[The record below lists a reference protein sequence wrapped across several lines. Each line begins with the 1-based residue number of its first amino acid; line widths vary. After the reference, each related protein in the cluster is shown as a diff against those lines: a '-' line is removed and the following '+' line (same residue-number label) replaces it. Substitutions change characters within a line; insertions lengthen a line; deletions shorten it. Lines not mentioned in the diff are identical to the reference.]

1 MYPGHEVLA
10 EVGRVAIA
18 GARLDL
24 QAGLL
29 WHHLDRDVPF
39 ETSRRKPGREQRK
52 KLVVLATQRLCG
64 DLQQAV
70 LAAVASVEAAQER
83 RNEVIH
89 QDWVLRGR
97 DAMRSV
103 TEIAAVADQDL
114 SGYLEDWQRQAKESS
129 NWQRVPARE
138 IHVVPAHGLEQ
149 LRAVERHL
157 AAVTA
162 TVSEL
167 VFAVASSRET
177 GKPPGYVHPTSVGRP
192 TSST

>member
-1 MYPGHEVLA
+1 MLA

-39 ETSRRKPGREQRK
+39 EISRRKPGREQRK
-52 KLVVLATQRLCG
+52 RLAVLATQRLCG
-64 DLQQAV
+64 GGLQQAV
-70 LAAVASVEAAQER
+70 LAAISSVEAAQRR

-97 DAMRSV
+97 EAMRSV
-103 TEIAAVADQDL
+103 TEIAAVADEDL
-114 SGYLEDWQRQAKESS
+114 GGYLEDWQREAKESS

-138 IHVVPAHGLEQ
+138 IDVVPAQALEE
-149 LRAVERHL
+149 LRAVEREM

-162 TVSEL
+162 AVSEL
-167 VFAVASSRET
+167 VFAVAGSRET
-177 GKPPGYVHPTSVGRP
+177 GKPLSYVHPTSVARP
-192 TSST
+192 TRSK